1 VSFIHFHQRNDMQI
15 KRTIRRPEVQT
26 KTGLSK
32 TSIYNLEKAGD
43 FPAHF
48 MLTPRCAVWDEAEV
62 DAWLERRRQAPVA
75 GVAGPDHTLRTRFP
89 GRGRS
94 NGAAA

>member
-1 VSFIHFHQRNDMQI
+1 MQI
-15 KRTIRRPEVQT
+15 KRTIRRPELLA

-32 TSIYNLEKAGD
+32 TSIYNLEKSGD

-62 DAWLERRRQAPVA
+62 DAWLEGRRVAPAVA
-75 GVAGPDHTLRTRFP
+75 TAAPDQTQRTRFP
-89 GRGRS
+89 GRGK
-94 NGAAA
+94 AKTVTEVLA